1 MTSTAAL
8 PIPDAPCKPILAWGI
23 VRKVRSASG
32 VLHASSSRH
41 GGAGQTRLRG
51 IGAGKVA
58 DFSQKDG
65 MDFQKVADFSQ
76 KSGMYFS
83 EKIGK
88 TCKGIAYCDLGGA

>member
-1 MTSTAAL
+1 M
-8 PIPDAPCKPILAWGI
+8 
-23 VRKVRSASG
+23 
-32 VLHASSSRH
+32 LHASSSRH

-65 MDFQKVADFSQ
+65 MDFQKVVDFSQESSMDFQKVTAFSQ